1 MAYTNFYVKSE
12 SGSPKTDN
20 DASTKDIRA
29 RQIEELVKQSEDAR
43 KLIYGPNHDQTC
55 EQFYNLFES
64 TRRMPSYRPRIMAPQ
79 LQILLLREA
88 AESTDTNMRVF
99 IHKKDERDKERERAF
114 QEHWKKNFFNL
125 HILMSQVYAQFSG
138 MSWLQVGY
146 DPFARQSKG
155 NVWLRARKQ
164 GSVYV
169 DPCSPWP
176 EDWSWQIIEDFVYLD
191 KAKKENFHADSVK
204 RDKARSVNLAG
215 GPAGDLEMPP
225 GPMSLSASPLPYG
238 NDDSNLGLLK
248 RRTLY
253 CIDMTM
259 RELTNNEKA
268 MLEEKNL
275 PLPDYIPKYPGGRMV
290 VELEGTI
297 LADGPSWVPLPD
309 LWAAYPVWA
318 LPPWDT
324 VWPPAPMKYTK
335 SLQDAA
341 EQQMTNT
348 YENAK
353 RLNNGMIVIHESTGL
368 TANTVGGLPGE
379 VLVVAANSPPGQG
392 IEIKYP
398 PAFPPQMITLPQSY
412 LALQKE
418 LRGATDARQGNLSPG
433 NVGPDLF
440 EAAVSQ
446 SSSSTRLTARLF
458 AWSIQKATDLL
469 FYTMAKSY
477 TEEVNFRE
485 GTKSAVWKPIKSD
498 EDYEVQVP
506 EGAVRPMSQAALR
519 AMVIELK
526 KAGMID
532 TKHGLDMLDV
542 PDADEISQAVED
554 ELKLAALAKGVKK

>member
-1 MAYTNFYVKSE
+1 M
-12 SGSPKTDN
+12 
-20 DASTKDIRA
+20 
-29 RQIEELVKQSEDAR
+29 
-43 KLIYGPNHDQTC
+43 
-55 EQFYNLFES
+55 
-64 TRRMPSYRPRIMAPQ
+64 
-79 LQILLLREA
+79 
-88 AESTDTNMRVF
+88 
-99 IHKKDERDKERERAF
+99 
-114 QEHWKKNFFNL
+114 
-125 HILMSQVYAQFSG
+125 
-138 MSWLQVGY
+138 
-146 DPFARQSKG
+146 
-155 NVWLRARKQ
+155 
-164 GSVYV
+164 
-169 DPCSPWP
+169 
-176 EDWSWQIIEDFVYLD
+176 
-191 KAKKENFHADSVK
+191 
-204 RDKARSVNLAG
+204 
-215 GPAGDLEMPP
+215 
-225 GPMSLSASPLPYG
+225 
-238 NDDSNLGLLK
+238 
-248 RRTLY
+248 
-253 CIDMTM
+253 
-259 RELTNNEKA
+259 
-268 MLEEKNL
+268 
-275 PLPDYIPKYPGGRMV
+275 YPGGRMV